1 MPHSLVKAVL
11 LTQSSK
17 PSQPN
22 VGFILGPSLP
32 LHPYNHFVRICG
44 ISLLSTSC
52 TYNPS
57 LSSSPAP
64 IHSATIFTPAPT
76 ASSLAFPY
84 FLWWMQVW
92 SCYVPAHHNFQGQDK
107 PTRPQPRAHFSGLT
121 TACPFSCS
129 SAAPRALDVLPNC
142 SLWGPWV
149 QSPHLH
155 SPMFSSYNVFPFLVS
170 LLPPP
175 SSLSCLLPVHQN
187 LIKVTL
193 SGKHPCHP
201 SPV

>member
-1 MPHSLVKAVL
+1 MPHSLVKVVL

-22 VGFILGPSLP
+22 VGFILEPSLS
-32 LHPYNHFVRICG
+32 LHPYNHFVRICA
-44 ISLLSTSC
+44 ISLLSISC
-52 TYNPS
+52 IYNPS

-76 ASSLAFPY
+76 ASSLAFPS
-84 FLWWMQVW
+84 FLWRTQVW
-92 SCYVPAHHNFQGQDK
+92 ACYVPAHHNFQGRDK
-107 PTRPQPRAHFSGLT
+107 PTPPQPGAHVSGLT
-121 TACPFSCS
+121 TACPSSCGS
-129 SAAPRALDVLPNC
+129 GCALGALLYC
-142 SLWGPWV
+142 LLWSPWV
-149 QSPHLH
+149 QSPYLH
-155 SPMFSSYNVFPFLVS
+155 SLMFSSYNVFPFLIS

-175 SSLSCLLPVHQN
+175 SSPSCLLLAHQN

-201 SPV
+201 SRV